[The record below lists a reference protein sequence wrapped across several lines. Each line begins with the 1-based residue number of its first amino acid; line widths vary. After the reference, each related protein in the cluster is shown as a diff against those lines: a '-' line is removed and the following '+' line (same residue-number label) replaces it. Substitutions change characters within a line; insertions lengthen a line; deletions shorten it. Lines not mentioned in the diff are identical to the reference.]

1 MQPGPSRW
9 SQLLQRWAQPA
20 LLVVKVAALAAGG
33 IGWLVGWRTT
43 ADACWVAG
51 TLVAMVPALVW
62 VVTALRRKRAG
73 VDLIAMLSLVGT
85 LLVQRVPGGGLYG
98 LYALLRLHFVQEEEN
113 YFALTVHQDLE
124 EPAHK
129 GTVGDQA

>member
-1 MQPGPSRW
+1 VQPGPSRW

-20 LLVVKVAALAAGG
+20 LLVVTVAALAASG
-33 IGWLVGWRTT
+33 IGWLDGWL
-43 ADACWVAG
+43 DACWVAG

-62 VVTALRRKRAG
+62 VATALRHKRAG

-98 LYALLRLHFVQEEEN
+98 LYALLRLHFVQEEES
-113 YFALTVHQDLE
+113 YFALTVDQDLE

-129 GTVGDQA
+129 ETVGDQA